1 MMKNFALTIGL
12 AGSLF
17 LSTQNHINAQSR
29 VEPFWNSELSVDER
43 LDDLISRLT
52 LEEKVAQMIN
62 WAPAI
67 PRLGIPSYD
76 WWNECLHGVARSPY
90 NTSSF
95 PQAIGLAATWDRDA
109 VFQMAE
115 YVSDEARAV
124 YNEAVREDKPGRF
137 KGLTFW
143 SPNINI
149 FRDPRWGR
157 GQETYGEDPYLTG
170 EIGTAFV
177 RGIQGDDP
185 KYLKASACAKHY
197 AVHSGPEWNRHVF
210 DACVS
215 ERDLM
220 ETYLP
225 AFEKLVVEAGVTGIM
240 TAYNSFM
247 GQACST
253 NDVLMTDILFNRWNY
268 QGYVTS
274 DCGGIDDIYMTHKQ
288 YEDAAS
294 GSAAAVKHGNHCEC
308 GSRGSY
314 LALVDAVNKGII
326 DEEEIDKAVR
336 KLFEIRMKLGMF
348 DPVEKVPFSDIP
360 MSVLECDRHK
370 DYALEMARKSIV
382 LLKNEDKLL
391 PLDRKSIKKVA
402 VIGPNADNENIMLAN
417 YFGYPS
423 EITTVLEGIREK
435 LGNDVELIYEKG
447 VNLVDEFVFTPF
459 ENGSEC
465 FSYDGHK
472 GFKAEYFQNM
482 DWSGVSPLVR
492 YEDKLDFKWGNS
504 FELGNGVI
512 ADFMTAVYRSEFKA
526 PSSGTYCFE
535 LHADDDAILLI
546 DGKEPQKTG
555 FINNY
560 YLLEAEAGKT
570 YDIEIRFSQE
580 GDTAELL
587 FEVGQLKNTDYE
599 KVAATAAEA
608 DVIIYVGG
616 LSSKLEGE
624 EMSVRIDGFDRGDR
638 TSIDLPKVQKNM
650 LAALSESGKPV
661 VFVLTTGS
669 AVGLEWENEN
679 IPAIVN
685 AWYGGQ
691 AGGAAVADVLFG
703 DYNPS
708 GKLPVTFYRSV
719 DDLPGFEEYGMEGRT
734 YRYFEGKPVYA
745 FGHGL
750 SYTEFKYSDLKVVAK
765 DETVDV
771 SFVIRNIGKHD
782 GDEVAQV
789 YVKLPEY
796 EGKAPVKEL
805 RGFSR
810 VHLKKGERKLVT
822 VSLRKDELRY
832 WSEDKGCYVIPEGL
846 PKVFVGSS
854 SADIRLESRRP

>member
-1 MMKNFALTIGL
+1 MIRIFALTIGL

-17 LSTQNHINAQSR
+17 LSTQNHIYAQDR
-29 VEPFWNSELSVDER
+29 EEPFWNSELSVDER

-95 PQAIGLAATWDRDA
+95 PQAIGLAATWDREA

-170 EIGTAFV
+170 EIGAAFV

-220 ETYLP
+220 DTYLP
-225 AFEKLVVEAGVTGIM
+225 AFEKLVTEAGVTGVM

-253 NDVLMTDILFNRWNY
+253 NDVLMTDILFNRWKY

-294 GSAAAVKHGNHCEC
+294 GSAAAVRHGNHCEC

-314 LALVDAVNKGII
+314 LALVDAVNKGLI

-336 KLFEIRMKLGMF
+336 KLFEIRIKLGMF
-348 DPVEKVPFSDIP
+348 DPVGKVPFSDIP

-382 LLKNEDKLL
+382 LLKNDDRLL

-435 LGNDVELIYEKG
+435 LGSDVEIIYEKG
-447 VNLVDEFVFTPF
+447 VNLVDEFVFTPYD
-459 ENGSEC
+459 EGDDW
-465 FSYDGHK
+465 FSIDGHK
-472 GFKAEYFQNM
+472 GFRAEYFQNM
-482 DWSGVSPLVR
+482 EWSGVPPLVR

-504 FELGNGVI
+504 FELGNGVV

-526 PSSGTYCFE
+526 PSAGTYCFE
-535 LHADDDAILLI
+535 LHADDDARLLI
-546 DGKEPQKTG
+546 DGREPQKTG
-555 FINNY
+555 FVNNY
-560 YLLEAEAGKT
+560 YLLEAEAGRT

-587 FEVGQLKNTDYE
+587 FEVGQLKNTDYD
-599 KVAATAAEA
+599 KVASTAAEA
-608 DVIIYVGG
+608 DLIIYVGG

-638 TSIDLPKVQKNM
+638 TSIDLPEVQKNM
-650 LAALSESGKPV
+650 LAALSATGKPV

-719 DDLPGFEEYGMEGRT
+719 DDLPDFEEYGMDGRT

-750 SYTEFKYSDLKVVAK
+750 SYTEFRYSDLKVVDNDK
-765 DETVDV
+765 TVDV
-771 SFVIRNIGKHD
+771 SFVIRNIGKYD

-789 YVKLPEY
+789 YVRLPEY

-805 RGFSR
+805 RGFTR

-822 VSLRKDELRY
+822 VSLRRDELRY

-846 PKVFVGSS
+846 PEVFVGSS
-854 SADIRLESRRP
+854 SADIRLESHRP